1 MSHKDVVAVVL
12 GGGRGSRLYP
22 LTKLRTKPAIP
33 IGGKYRLLDV
43 PISNCINSGVTR
55 IFVLTQYLPASL
67 HRHVHRAYQFDIF
80 SDGYVEILPPEQ
92 TLTGAN
98 WYQGTADA
106 VRQQMPRI
114 SSREPSEV
122 LILAGDQLY
131 RMDYD
136 ELIRFHRERSA
147 DLTVAVIPVSIEDAP
162 RFGILKTDED
172 GRITAFQEKP
182 RDPEALARL
191 ESRPGRSKPYLASMG
206 LYLFRMDVMTRLLE
220 EDGGNDFGRNII
232 PAAIE
237 AQGNVY
243 AYPFEGYWE
252 DIGTVATFYEANLA
266 LTQPDPAF
274 DFYDPNEPI
283 YTRCRFLPA
292 SRIDGCQVERAVV
305 AEGCKLYNAEIE
317 ECVIGLRSIVLPGAD
332 LRRVVMM
339 GADFYETDVQKA
351 KNRELGQPNV
361 GIGENAHI
369 ERAIIDKNARIGR
382 GVAIRSHQGERDR
395 DEELYSIR
403 DGIVVIPKDTTL
415 PEGMA
420 I

>member
-1 MSHKDVVAVVL
+1 MSRKDVLAVVL
-12 GGGRGSRLYP
+12 GGGRGARLFP
-22 LTKLRTKPAIP
+22 LTQLRTKPAIP

-43 PISNCINSGVTR
+43 PISNCINSGITR
-55 IFVLTQYLPASL
+55 IFVLTQFLPASL
-67 HRHVHRAYQFDIF
+67 HRHVHRTYQFDVF
-80 SDGYVEILPPEQ
+80 SDGFVEILPPEQ
-92 TLTGAN
+92 TLTGAT
-98 WYQGTADA
+98 WYEGTADA

-114 SSREPSEV
+114 ASREPSDV
-122 LILAGDQLY
+122 LILAGDHLY

-136 ELIRFHRERSA
+136 ALIHFHRERRA
-147 DLTVAVIPVSIEDAP
+147 DVTIAVIPVSVEEAP
-162 RFGILKTDED
+162 RFGILKTGEE

-191 ESRPGRSKPYLASMG
+191 ESRPGTDKPYLASMG
-206 LYLFRMDVMTRLLE
+206 QYLFRMDAMTRLLE

-237 AQGNVY
+237 AQRRVY

-252 DIGTVATFYEANLA
+252 DIGTIATFYEANLA
-266 LTQPDPAF
+266 LTRPDPAF

-292 SRIDGCQVERAVV
+292 SRIDGCRMERTVV
-305 AEGCKLYNAEIE
+305 AEGCKLYDADVA
-317 ECVIGLRSIVLPGAD
+317 ECVIGLRSIILPGAY

-351 KNRELGQPNV
+351 ENRELGYPNV
-361 GIGENAHI
+361 GIGQDARI

-382 GVAIRSHQGERDR
+382 GVVICSHQGDDDR

-403 DGIVVIPKDTTL
+403 DGIVVIPKNTTI